1 MVQQLKGKTFYT
13 ENIHSNTNLLVK
25 AKYVY
30 LNTNNLY
37 INSIPL
43 YELITNIASNKHDES
58 FIFLDSSKS
67 EKETNGI
74 SKKLLFRNITTKNT
88 SKILTLSA
96 ENEIHFDAENILWNQ
111 HKMKEYI
118 EQVLDTPIICTRN
131 KEKMEELT
139 KLSNDLV
146 LNNAELDIQLDIIEH
161 VRNEACDYEIRQLE
175 NKNTFYHEDIM
186 VGETLSDIVH
196 DIAVEIKMEKNLNS
210 KKQQEIKKDL
220 MHLDVENK
228 NMKYELE
235 ILETQI
241 HMSENSKQQNQEDCD
256 HNKLGSYFVND
267 IVADKIEPLDCHDIV
282 EITNETG
289 INLCIRSLK
298 DVNDVFKKIRFGN

>member
-13 ENIHSNTNLLVK
+13 VNIHSNTNLLVK

-37 INSIPL
+37 INNTPFNEIL
-43 YELITNIASNKHDES
+43 KILASNKHDES

-67 EKETNGI
+67 EKETNGV

-111 HKMKEYI
+111 HKIKDYI
-118 EQVLDTPIICTRN
+118 EQVLDTPIICARN
-131 KEKMEELT
+131 TEKKAALT

-161 VRNEACDYEIRQLE
+161 VRNEACVYEIEHLE
-175 NKNTFYHEDIM
+175 NKSTTCKEDIIIS
-186 VGETLSDIVH
+186 ETLSDIVH

-235 ILETQI
+235 ILETQVY
-241 HMSENSKQQNQEDCD
+241 KPQDQEDCD
-256 HNKLGSYFVND
+256 HNKLGSYFVNE

-289 INLCIRSLK
+289 INLCISSLK
-298 DVNDVFKKIRFGN
+298 DVNDVLKKIRFGN